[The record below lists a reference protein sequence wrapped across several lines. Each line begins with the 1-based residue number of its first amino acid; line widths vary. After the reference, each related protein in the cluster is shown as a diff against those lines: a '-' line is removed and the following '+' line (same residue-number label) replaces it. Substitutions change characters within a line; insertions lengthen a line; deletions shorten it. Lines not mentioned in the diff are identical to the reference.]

1 MKTAGTVESMSTTWF
16 TSDLHLGHPF
26 VANLRGF
33 ADVQDHDQRILHNLK
48 TTINPGDTLWVL
60 GDCSSGWGPQEE
72 RALRLLGE
80 AFAEVRSK
88 QNADF
93 AAHLISGNH
102 DSCHP
107 MYTDSADAQK
117 KFLRV
122 FDSVQP
128 FQYYEFDGQPAW
140 LCHFPRPGFD
150 HEGMDSR
157 HDELRLNVGQLIHGH
172 LHSNS
177 PITGR
182 GQVDV
187 GVDAWG
193 LRPVNEEDLRSA
205 LLRSF
210 DKFPKEQ

>member
-1 MKTAGTVESMSTTWF
+1 MSTTWF

-26 VANLRGF
+26 VANLRGY
-33 ADVQDHDQRILHNLK
+33 DNVGEHDQRILDNLRA
-48 TTINPGDTLWVL
+48 TLGAGDTLWVL

-72 RALRLLGE
+72 RALRLLEDTFHYIRTHLG
-80 AFAEVRSK
+80 V
-88 QNADF
+88 DF
-93 AAHLISGNH
+93 TAHLISGNH

-107 MYTDSADAQK
+107 MYTDSAAAQRD
-117 KFLRV
+117 FLRV

-128 FQYYEFDGQPAW
+128 FQYYEFGGEPAW

-157 HDELRLNVGQLIHGH
+157 HDELRLRVDRLIHGH
-172 LHSNS
+172 LHSPV

-187 GVDAWG
+187 GLDAWG
-193 LRPVNEEDLRSA
+193 MKPVSEDRVHTA

-210 DKFPKEQ
+210 EEFPMD